1 MTSLLNI
8 SALATE
14 MKGAQ
19 DEVRQIEPFTSRL
32 ASFDLPAA
40 YEVARRVHRARL
52 AEGFVPVG
60 RKIGFTNRDMW
71 ACYGVGRPVSH
82 PIWAHV
88 YEQTVVHLPAGRPTR
103 CRIGRFA
110 EPKVEPE
117 IVFRFHSAPPA
128 GGSLAAILACVD
140 WVAHGFEIVQ
150 SHFPGWKF
158 QAPDTVADGSL
169 HGTLLVGE
177 PRTPAELGADVEA
190 VLRSFTLTLSC
201 NGESREVGRGSNVL
215 GSPLAAV
222 AYFVAALA
230 EQLWAAPLQAGEIVT
245 TGTLTTARSILP
257 GQAWETQLAGIAL
270 PGLRVEFVD

>member
-1 MTSLLNI
+1 MNRTLDI
-8 SALATE
+8 PRLAQE

-19 DEVRQIEPFTSRL
+19 DAVRQIEPFTSRL

-40 YEVARRVHRARL
+40 YAVARRIHRARL

-71 ACYGVGRPVSH
+71 ACYGLGRPVAH

-88 YEQTVVHLPAGRPTR
+88 YEQTVVHLPADRPAR
-103 CRIGRFA
+103 CSIGRFA

-117 IVFRFHSAPPA
+117 IIFRFRSAPPA
-128 GGSLAAILACVD
+128 GGSLAEILACVE
-140 WVAHGFEIVQ
+140 WMAHGFEVVQ

-158 QAPDTVADGSL
+158 QGPDTVADGGL

-177 PRTPAELGADVEA
+177 PRTIAELGPAVEGA
-190 VLRSFTLTLSC
+190 LRSFTLTLSC
-201 NGESREVGRGSNVL
+201 NGEPREMGRGSNVL
-215 GSPLAAV
+215 GSPLASV
-222 AYFVAALA
+222 AYLLAALA
-230 EQLWAAPLQAGEIVT
+230 EQPWAAPLEAGEIVT
-245 TGTLTTARSILP
+245 TGALTTARSILP